1 VKKILILDTET
12 TGLDPADGAVVVEL
26 AAILFDV
33 ELRDVVA
40 QCSLLLP
47 SATNDAEH
55 VNRIKPKLTRSAP
68 KVMPPMLK
76 AFYAM
81 AHEAD
86 YAVAHNADFDRKWFG
101 EGGSLPALDLRWI
114 CSMDD
119 VKWPRNTKRGRP
131 SVVSL
136 ALDYEVPVWAA
147 HRALT
152 DCVYLA
158 EVMKREPDLTRL
170 LIESLEPRKVYV
182 AMLPYEKRQQCKDA
196 GFVWDQIVPK
206 AWASKLRPSEAEQ
219 LGFPVRE
226 AAV

>member
-1 VKKILILDTET
+1 MRKILILDTET
-12 TGLDPADGAVVVEL
+12 TGLDPADGAVVIEL
-26 AAILFDV
+26 AGILFDV
-33 ELRDVVA
+33 ELRDVIA
-40 QCSLLLP
+40 QCSVLLP
-47 SATNDAEH
+47 TGSNDAQH
-55 VNRIKPKLTRSAP
+55 VNRIKPELTRSAP
-68 KVMPPMLK
+68 GLMPPMLK

-81 AHEAD
+81 AQQAD
-86 YAVAHNADFDRKWFG
+86 YVLAHNADFDRKWFG
-101 EGGSLPALDLRWI
+101 DGGSLPALDLRWI

-119 VKWPRNTKRGRP
+119 VQWPRNSKRGRA

-170 LIESLEPRKVYV
+170 LIEALEPKKVYV
-182 AMLPYEKRQQCKDA
+182 SMLPYESRQQCKDA

-206 AWASKLRPSEAEQ
+206 AWAKKMRPTEAEK
-219 LGFPVRE
+219 LGFQVRE

>member
-1 VKKILILDTET
+1 MKKILILDTET
-12 TGLDPADGAVVVEL
+12 TGLAPADGAVVIEL

-40 QCSLLLP
+40 QCSVLLP
-47 SATNDAEH
+47 SGSNDAQH
-55 VNRIKPKLTRSAP
+55 VNRIKPELTRSAP
-68 KVMPPMLK
+68 GLMPPMLK

-81 AHEAD
+81 AHQAD

-101 EGGSLPALDLRWI
+101 DGGSLPALELRWI
-114 CSMDD
+114 CTMDD

-170 LIESLEPRKVYV
+170 LIEALEPRKVYV

-206 AWASKLRPSEAEQ
+206 AWARKLRPSEAEQ
-219 LGFPVRE
+219 LEFPVRE

>member
-1 VKKILILDTET
+1 MKKILILDTET

-40 QCSLLLP
+40 QCSVLLP
-47 SATNDAEH
+47 SGSNDAQH
-55 VNRIKPKLTRSAP
+55 VNRIKPELTRSAP
-68 KVMPPMLK
+68 KVMSPMLK

-101 EGGSLPALDLRWI
+101 DGGSLPALELRWI
-114 CSMDD
+114 CTMDD
-119 VKWPRNTKRGRP
+119 VKWPKNTKRGRP

-170 LIESLEPRKVYV
+170 LIEALEPRKVYV

-206 AWASKLRPSEAEQ
+206 AWARKLRPSEAEQ

>member
-1 VKKILILDTET
+1 MKKILILDTET

-47 SATNDAEH
+47 SGSNDAQH
-55 VNRIKPKLTRSAP
+55 VNRIKPELTRSAP
-68 KVMPPMLK
+68 GLMPPMLK

-101 EGGSLPALDLRWI
+101 DGGSLPALELRWI
-114 CSMDD
+114 CTMDD
-119 VKWPRNTKRGRP
+119 VKWPRSTKRGRP

-136 ALDYEVPVWAA
+136 ALDYEVPVWSA

-158 EVMKREPDLTRL
+158 EVMRREPDLTRL
-170 LIESLEPRKVYV
+170 LIEALEPRKVYV

-206 AWASKLRPSEAEQ
+206 AWARKLRPSEAEQ
-219 LGFPVRE
+219 LEFPVRE
-226 AAV
+226 AAI

>member
-1 VKKILILDTET
+1 MKKILILDTET

-40 QCSLLLP
+40 QCSVLLP
-47 SATNDAEH
+47 SGSNDAQH
-55 VNRIKPKLTRSAP
+55 VNRIKPELTRSAP
-68 KVMPPMLK
+68 GLMPPMLK

-101 EGGSLPALDLRWI
+101 DGGSLPALELRWI
-114 CSMDD
+114 CTMDD

-136 ALDYEVPVWAA
+136 ALDYGVPVWAA

-158 EVMKREPDLTRL
+158 EVMKREPDLKQL
-170 LIESLEPRKVYV
+170 LIEALEPRKVYV

-196 GFVWDQIVPK
+196 GFVWDQIVAK
-206 AWASKLRPSEAEQ
+206 AWASKLSPSEAEQ
-219 LGFPVRE
+219 LEFPVRE

>member
-1 VKKILILDTET
+1 MKKILIVDTET
-12 TGLDPADGAVVVEL
+12 TGLDPTDGAVVIEV
-26 AAILFDV
+26 AGILFDV

-40 QCSLLLP
+40 QCSFLLP
-47 SATNDAEH
+47 SKTNDAER
-55 VNRIKPKLTRSAP
+55 VNRIRPELTRSAP
-68 KVMPPMLK
+68 KVMSPMLK

-81 AHEAD
+81 AHAAD

-101 EGGSLPALDLRWI
+101 DGGSLPALELRWI
-114 CSMDD
+114 CTMDD

-170 LIESLEPRKVYV
+170 LIEALEPRKVYV

-206 AWASKLRPSEAEQ
+206 AWAKKMRPSEAEQ
-219 LGFPVRE
+219 LEFPVRE

>member
-1 VKKILILDTET
+1 MKKILILDTET
-12 TGLDPADGAVVVEL
+12 TGLDPADGAVVIEL

-33 ELRDVVA
+33 ELRDVIA
-40 QCSLLLP
+40 QCSVLLP
-47 SATNDAEH
+47 SGSNNAEH
-55 VNRIKPKLTRSAP
+55 VNRIKPELTQSAP
-68 KVMPPMLK
+68 KLMPPMLK
-76 AFYAM
+76 VFYAM

-86 YAVAHNADFDRKWFG
+86 YVLAHNADFDRKWFG
-101 EGGSLPALDLRWI
+101 DGGSLPALDLRWI

-119 VKWPRNTKRGRP
+119 VEWPRNSRRGRA

-136 ALDYEVPVWAA
+136 ALDYGVPVWAA

-158 EVMKREPDLTRL
+158 EVMKREPRIRSL
-170 LIESLEPRKVYV
+170 LVHALEPRKVYV
-182 AMLPYEKRQQCKDA
+182 SMLPYEKRQQCKDA

-206 AWASKLRPSEAEQ
+206 AWAKKMRPTEAEKLEFQ
-219 LGFPVRE
+219 VRE

>member
-1 VKKILILDTET
+1 M
-12 TGLDPADGAVVVEL
+12 
-26 AAILFDV
+26 

-40 QCSLLLP
+40 QCSFLLP
-47 SATNDAEH
+47 SETNDAER

-81 AHEAD
+81 AREAD
-86 YAVAHNADFDRKWFG
+86 YAVAHNAEFDRKWFVD
-101 EGGSLPALDLRWI
+101 GGSLPALGLQWI
-114 CSMDD
+114 CTMDD

-136 ALDYEVPVWAA
+136 ALDYGVPVWAA

-158 EVMKREPDLTRL
+158 EVMRREPALTRL
-170 LIESLEPRKVYV
+170 LIEALEPRKVYV
-182 AMLPYEKRQQCKDA
+182 SMLPYEKRQQCKDA

-206 AWASKLRPSEAEQ
+206 AWAKKMRPSEAEQ

>member
-1 VKKILILDTET
+1 MKKILIVDTET
-12 TGLDPADGAVVVEL
+12 TGLDPTDGAVVIEL
-26 AAILFDV
+26 AGILFDV

-40 QCSLLLP
+40 QCSVLLP
-47 SATNDAEH
+47 SETNGAES
-55 VNRIKPKLTRSAP
+55 VNQIRPELTRSAP
-68 KVMPPMLK
+68 RLMAPMLK

-81 AHEAD
+81 AYQAD
-86 YAVAHNADFDRKWFG
+86 YAVAHNAEFDRKWFVD
-101 EGGSLPALDLRWI
+101 GGRLPALGLQWI
-114 CSMDD
+114 CTMDD
-119 VKWPRNTKRGRP
+119 VRWPRNTKRGRP

-136 ALDYEVPVWAA
+136 ALDYGVPVWSA

-170 LIESLEPRKVYV
+170 LIEALEPRKVYV

-196 GFVWDQIVPK
+196 GFVWDQIVAK
-206 AWASKLRPSEAEQ
+206 AWARKLRPSEAEQ

>member
-1 VKKILILDTET
+1 MKKILILDTET
-12 TGLDPADGAVVVEL
+12 TGLDPADGAVVIEL

-33 ELRDVVA
+33 ELRDVIA
-40 QCSLLLP
+40 QCSVLLP
-47 SATNDAEH
+47 SVSNAAEH
-55 VNRIKPKLTRSAP
+55 VNRIKPELTRSAP
-68 KVMPPMLK
+68 DLMPPMLK
-76 AFYAM
+76 AFYGM

-86 YAVAHNADFDRKWFG
+86 YVLAHNADFDRKWFG
-101 EGGSLPALDLRWI
+101 DGGSLPALDLRWI

-119 VKWPRNTKRGRP
+119 VEWPRNSRRGRT

-136 ALDYEVPVWAA
+136 ALDYGVPVWAA

-158 EVMKREPDLTRL
+158 EVMKREPDLTKL
-170 LIESLEPRKVYV
+170 LIQALEPRKVYV
-182 AMLPYEKRQQCKDA
+182 SMLPYEERQQCKDA

-206 AWASKLRPSEAEQ
+206 AWAKKMRPTEAEK
-219 LGFPVRE
+219 LEFPVRE

>member
-1 VKKILILDTET
+1 MKKILILDTET
-12 TGLDPADGAVVVEL
+12 TGLEPADGAVVVEL

-40 QCSLLLP
+40 QCSFLLP
-47 SATNDAEH
+47 SGSNDAEH
-55 VNRIKPKLTRSAP
+55 VNRIKPELTRSAP
-68 KVMPPMLK
+68 KVMSPMLK

-101 EGGSLPALDLRWI
+101 DGGSLPALELRWI
-114 CSMDD
+114 CTMDD
-119 VKWPRNTKRGRP
+119 VKWPRSTKRGRP

-170 LIESLEPRKVYV
+170 LIEALEPRKVYV
-182 AMLPYEKRQQCKDA
+182 AQLPYEKRQQCKDA

-206 AWASKLRPSEAEQ
+206 AWARKLRPSEAEH
-219 LGFPVRE
+219 LEFPVRE

>member
-1 VKKILILDTET
+1 MKKILILDTET
-12 TGLDPADGAVVVEL
+12 TGLDPADGAVVIEL

-33 ELRDVVA
+33 ELRDVIA
-40 QCSLLLP
+40 QCSVLLP
-47 SATNDAEH
+47 TGSNDAQH
-55 VNRIKPKLTRSAP
+55 VNRIKPELTRSAP
-68 KVMPPMLK
+68 GLMPPMLK

-81 AHEAD
+81 AQQAD
-86 YAVAHNADFDRKWFG
+86 YVLAHNADFDRKWFG
-101 EGGSLPALDLRWI
+101 DGGSLPALELRWI

-119 VKWPRNTKRGRP
+119 VKWPKNSKRGRA

-170 LIESLEPRKVYV
+170 LIEALEPKKVYV
-182 AMLPYEKRQQCKDA
+182 SMLPYESRQQCKDA

-206 AWASKLRPSEAEQ
+206 AWAKKMRPTEVEK
-219 LGFPVRE
+219 LGFQVRE

>member
-1 VKKILILDTET
+1 MKKILILDTET
-12 TGLDPADGAVVVEL
+12 TGLNPVDGAVVVEL

-40 QCSLLLP
+40 QCSVLLP

-68 KVMPPMLK
+68 KVMAPMLK

-101 EGGSLPALDLRWI
+101 DGGSLPALELRWI
-114 CSMDD
+114 CTMDD

-136 ALDYEVPVWAA
+136 ALDYGVPVWSA

-170 LIESLEPRKVYV
+170 LIEALEPRKVYV

-206 AWASKLRPSEAEQ
+206 AWAKKLRPSEAEQ
-219 LGFPVRE
+219 LEFPVRE